1 LPRLALTD
9 RFVATCKADGALQ
22 TDYFDSHTPGLA
34 LRVSVGGHKAWTI
47 HFTAPGNGKRARAT
61 VGTYPSTSLAAART
75 RAREARACV
84 EAGSDPRQ
92 RFSAQASATVAHLV
106 ASFLE
111 NHAKPN
117 LRSAAEVD
125 RRLRKNVLPLIGD
138 RLVSELHRRD
148 VNRVTDAILRRKRPV
163 EANRVFEDLRTMLRW
178 AVARGELDHD
188 PTIGMKRPAETR
200 IRERV
205 LNDAEVN
212 ALWNGLPK
220 ALARS
225 KHCQRIIQLCLVTG
239 QRVGEVAGMRR
250 DELDFETRTWVLPGA
265 RTKNGHPHAVPLSDL
280 ALGIIIQA
288 LKSAGSS
295 PFVFPAEAGALP
307 AMAVARTVLRA
318 QERIGIAQWSA
329 HDLRRTAITNMARL
343 GIPPIVLGHVA
354 NHRTTTKAGVTLGVY
369 AHHDY
374 ASEKRHAL
382 ELWATH
388 LAKIVEGSGRL

>member
-1 LPRLALTD
+1 
-9 RFVATCKADGALQ
+9 
-22 TDYFDSHTPGLA
+22 
-34 LRVSVGGHKAWTI
+34 
-47 HFTAPGNGKRARAT
+47 
-61 VGTYPSTSLAAART
+61 
-75 RAREARACV
+75 
-84 EAGSDPRQ
+84 
-92 RFSAQASATVAHLV
+92 
-106 ASFLE
+106 
-111 NHAKPN
+111 
-117 LRSAAEVD
+117 
-125 RRLRKNVLPLIGD
+125 
-138 RLVSELHRRD
+138 
-148 VNRVTDAILRRKRPV
+148 
-163 EANRVFEDLRTMLRW
+163 MLRW
-178 AVARGELDHD
+178 ALARGDLDHD

-212 ALWNGLPK
+212 ALWNCLPK

-225 KHCQRIIQLCLVTG
+225 KHCQRIIKLCLVTG

-250 DELDFETRTWVLPGA
+250 DELDFETRTWILPGA
-265 RTKNGHPHAVPLSDL
+265 RTKNGHPHAVPLSEL
-280 ALGIIIQA
+280 ALSIIMQA

-295 PFVFPAEAGALP
+295 PFVFPADAGALP

-318 QERIGIAQWSA
+318 QERLGIAQWSA

-382 ELWATH
+382 DLWARR
-388 LAKIVEGSGRL
+388 LAEITEAGRG